1 MQTGGLALDRFRALK
16 TETPRSKIAL
26 FRSLYPEISATLRIG
41 HTLREIHER
50 LAEDGVDISYALLRN
65 YMSRMRREQ
74 RHPRRTWRPL
84 ALAARTESTLAGTE
98 DPLANAMRAL
108 SKPRYDIRQAMCDG
122 DPTRKE
128 LV

>member
-26 FRSLYPEISATLRIG
+26 FRALYPEIAATLRIG
-41 HTLREIHER
+41 HTLREIHVR
-50 LAEDGVDISYALLRN
+50 LVEDGVDISYALLRN
-65 YMSRMRREQ
+65 YMSRMRREHG
-74 RHPRRTWRPL
+74 RPRRPARAV
-84 ALAARTESTLAGTE
+84 ALPVRLGPAQAQPE

-108 SKPRYDIRQAMCDG
+108 SRPQYDIRQAMCDG
-122 DPTRKE
+122 DPTRKK